1 MTALFRRRGKTDETQ
16 KATYEEAKE
25 IARSGDPE
33 ARRKL
38 AEREDVQPELLYY
51 LAEDDEPEVRRAIA
65 ENTATPP
72 HADLILASDLHESV
86 REGLAGKI
94 AGLVPDIDGATFGR
108 LHKLTRQTIATLAR
122 DELPRVRAIMSEAL
136 AELDGKVPA
145 ELRKLVKALAADEVL
160 EVASP
165 VLERSPLLSERDIL
179 SIITSGPPDGALAIV
194 AKRAGL
200 GETLADFVVE
210 HGDENAVTQ
219 LLANESA
226 QIREET
232 LDRILD
238 KAPEIPEWHDP
249 LVRRPKLSSQV
260 TMRIASFVARSLLDV
275 LLSRSD
281 LDPETAEVVRAVVA
295 GRIMTDIPAEEE
307 IEEDPAE
314 EARRLHGEGKL
325 STALLMDAISS
336 GKRRFATAGLA
347 ALAGMSYEAA
357 RDLLATRSAKA
368 VTALAWK
375 AGLEMRDAIQVQLRL
390 AGVSPQSAL
399 YARDGTDY
407 PLSDEDLEWQLEFFS
422 KS

>member
-1 MTALFRRRGKTDETQ
+1 
-16 KATYEEAKE
+16 
-25 IARSGDPE
+25 
-33 ARRKL
+33 
-38 AEREDVQPELLYY
+38 V
-51 LAEDDEPEVRRAIA
+51 
-65 ENTATPP
+65 
-72 HADLILASDLHESV
+72 
-86 REGLAGKI
+86 
-94 AGLVPDIDGATFGR
+94 
-108 LHKLTRQTIATLAR
+108 
-122 DELPRVRAIMSEAL
+122 
-136 AELDGKVPA
+136 
-145 ELRKLVKALAADEVL
+145 
-160 EVASP
+160 
-165 VLERSPLLSERDIL
+165 SERDIL

-200 GETLADFVVE
+200 GESLADFVVE

-238 KAPEIPEWHDP
+238 KAPEVPEWHDP
-249 LVRRPKLSSQV
+249 LVRRPQLSVQV
-260 TMRIASFVARSLLDV
+260 TMRIAGFVARSLLDV
-275 LLSRSD
+275 LLTRSD
-281 LDPETAEVVRAVVA
+281 LDPETAEVVRAIVA
-295 GRIMTDIPAEEE
+295 GRIESDLPAEGGDDEE
-307 IEEDPAE
+307 EEDPAD
-314 EARRLHGEGKL
+314 EAQRLHAEGQL
-325 STALLMDAISS
+325 DDARLMDAVNA

-347 ALAGMSYEAA
+347 ARASMSYETA

-407 PLSDEDLEWQLEFFS
+407 PLSEEDLEWQLEFFS

>member
-1 MTALFRRRGKTDETQ
+1 MTELPPRRGKAYE
-16 KATYEEAKE
+16 KAKK
-25 IARSGDPE
+25 IAQGGDTK

-65 ENTATPP
+65 QNAATPP
-72 HADLILASDLHESV
+72 HADFILASDLHESV
-86 REGLAGKI
+86 REGLAGKL

-136 AELDGKVPA
+136 SELDGKVPE
-145 ELRKLVKALAADEVL
+145 ELRKLVQALAADEVL

-219 LLANESA
+219 LLANDSA

-238 KAPEIPEWHDP
+238 KAPEVPEWHDP
-249 LVRRPKLSSQV
+249 LVRRPQLSVQV
-260 TMRIASFVARSLLDV
+260 TMRIAGFVARSLLDV
-275 LLSRSD
+275 LLTRSD
-281 LDPETAEVVRAVVA
+281 LDPETAEVVRAIVA
-295 GRIMTDIPAEEE
+295 GRIESDLPAEREDDD
-307 IEEDPAE
+307 EEDPAD
-314 EARRLHGEGKL
+314 EARRLHGEGQL
-325 STALLMDAISS
+325 DDGRLMDAVNA

-347 ALAGMSYEAA
+347 ARASMSYETA

-407 PLSDEDLEWQLEFFS
+407 PLSEEDLEWQLEFFS
-422 KS
+422 KN

>member
-1 MTALFRRRGKTDETQ
+1 MTEIPPRRGK
-16 KATYEEAKE
+16 AYENAKK
-25 IARSGDPE
+25 IARTGDAE

-38 AEREDVQPELLYY
+38 AAREDVQPELLYY

-65 ENTATPP
+65 QNAATPP
-72 HADLILASDLHESV
+72 HADLILATDLHESV
-86 REGLAGKI
+86 REGLAGKL

-136 AELDGKVPA
+136 AELDGKVSN
-145 ELRKLVKALAADEVL
+145 EIKKLVQALAADEVL
-160 EVASP
+160 EVAEP

-238 KAPEIPEWHDP
+238 KAPEVPQWHDP
-249 LVRRPKLSSQV
+249 LVRRPQLSAQV
-260 TMRIASFVARSLLDV
+260 TMRIAGFVARSLLDV

-281 LDPETAEVVRAVVA
+281 LDPEIAEVVRAVVA
-295 GRIMTDIPAEEE
+295 GRIESDMPAEDEVE
-307 IEEDPAE
+307 KDPAE
-314 EARRLHGEGKL
+314 EARELHAEGKL
-325 STALLMDAISS
+325 DAGHLMDAVNS
-336 GKRRFATAGLA
+336 GKRRFATAALA
-347 ALAGMSYEAA
+347 ALAGVTYENA

>member
-1 MTALFRRRGKTDETQ
+1 MTELPFRRGRAYE
-16 KATYEEAKE
+16 KAKKIAK
-25 IARSGDPE
+25 SGDAK

-65 ENTATPP
+65 QNTATPP

-86 REGLAGKI
+86 REGLAGKL

-136 AELDGKVPA
+136 AELDGKVPD
-145 ELRKLVKALAADEVL
+145 ELKKLVKALAADEVL

-219 LLANESA
+219 LLANDSA

-249 LVRRPKLSSQV
+249 LVRRPQLSVQV
-260 TMRIASFVARSLLDV
+260 TMRIAGFVARSLLDV

-281 LDPETAEVVRAVVA
+281 LDPETAEVVRAIVA
-295 GRIMTDIPAEEE
+295 GRIETDLPAEGDDGE
-307 IEEDPAE
+307 EEDPAD
-314 EARRLHGEGKL
+314 EARRMHAEGKL
-325 STALLMDAISS
+325 DDGRLMDAVNA

-347 ALAGMSYEAA
+347 ARASMSYETA

-407 PLSDEDLEWQLEFFS
+407 PLSEEDLQWQLEFFS

>member
-1 MTALFRRRGKTDETQ
+1 MTELPPRRGKAYE
-16 KATYEEAKE
+16 KAKK
-25 IARSGDPE
+25 IAQGGDTK

-65 ENTATPP
+65 QNAATPP
-72 HADLILASDLHESV
+72 HADFILASDLHESV
-86 REGLAGKI
+86 REGLAGKL

-136 AELDGKVPA
+136 SELDGKVPE
-145 ELRKLVKALAADEVL
+145 ELRKLVQALAADEVL

-219 LLANESA
+219 LLANDSA

-238 KAPEIPEWHDP
+238 KAPEVPEWHDP
-249 LVRRPKLSSQV
+249 LVRRPQLSVQV
-260 TMRIASFVARSLLDV
+260 TMRIAGFVARSLLDV
-275 LLSRSD
+275 LLTRSD
-281 LDPETAEVVRAVVA
+281 LDPETAEVVRAIVA
-295 GRIMTDIPAEEE
+295 GRIESDLPAEGEDDD
-307 IEEDPAE
+307 EEDPAD
-314 EARRLHGEGKL
+314 EARRLHGEGQL
-325 STALLMDAISS
+325 DDGRLMDAVNA

-347 ALAGMSYEAA
+347 ARASMSYETA

-407 PLSDEDLEWQLEFFS
+407 PLSEEDLEWQLEFFS
-422 KS
+422 KN

>member
-1 MTALFRRRGKTDETQ
+1 MTELPPRRGTAYE
-16 KATYEEAKE
+16 KAKK
-25 IARSGDPE
+25 IARSSDAK

-38 AEREDVQPELLYY
+38 AARKDVQPELLYY
-51 LAEDDEPEVRRAIA
+51 LAEDDEPAVRQAIA
-65 ENTATPP
+65 ENSATPP
-72 HADLILASDLHESV
+72 HADLIIATDLHESV
-86 REGLAGKI
+86 REGLAGKL

-136 AELDGKVPA
+136 AELDGAVPQ

-194 AKRAGL
+194 ARRAGL
-200 GETLADFVVE
+200 GESLADFVVE
-210 HGDENAVTQ
+210 YGDENAVTQ

-238 KAPEIPEWHDP
+238 KAPEIEQWHDP
-249 LVRRPKLSSQV
+249 LVRRPQLSAQV
-260 TMRIASFVARSLLDV
+260 TMRIAGFVARSLLDV
-275 LLSRSD
+275 LLSHSH
-281 LDPETAEVVRAVVA
+281 LDPETAEVVRAIVS
-295 GRIMTDIPAEEE
+295 GRIESEIPEGAEEAA
-307 IEEDPAE
+307 EEDPAD
-314 EARRLHGEGKL
+314 EARRLHADGELKIEH
-325 STALLMDAISS
+325 LMEAISS
-336 GKRRFATAGLA
+336 GKRRFATASLA
-347 ALAGMSYEAA
+347 AFAGMPYESA

-407 PLSDEDLEWQLEFFS
+407 PLSEEDLEWQLEFFT
-422 KS
+422 KK

>member
-1 MTALFRRRGKTDETQ
+1 MTELPPRRGKAYE
-16 KATYEEAKE
+16 KAKKIAQRGDAK
-25 IARSGDPE
+25 

-65 ENTATPP
+65 QNAATPP
-72 HADLILASDLHESV
+72 HADFILATDLHESV
-86 REGLAGKI
+86 REGLAGKL
-94 AGLVPDIDGATFGR
+94 AGLVPDLDGATFGR

-136 AELDGKVPA
+136 SELDGKVPE
-145 ELRKLVKALAADEVL
+145 ELRKLVQALAADEVL

-200 GETLADFVVE
+200 GESLADFVVE

-238 KAPEIPEWHDP
+238 KAPEVPEWHDP
-249 LVRRPKLSSQV
+249 LVRRPQLSVQV
-260 TMRIASFVARSLLDV
+260 TMRIAGFVARSLLDV
-275 LLSRSD
+275 LLTRSD
-281 LDPETAEVVRAVVA
+281 LDPETAEVVRAIVA
-295 GRIMTDIPAEEE
+295 GRIESDLPAEGGDDEE
-307 IEEDPAE
+307 EEDPAD
-314 EARRLHGEGKL
+314 EAQRLHAEGQL
-325 STALLMDAISS
+325 DDARLMDAVNA

-347 ALAGMSYEAA
+347 ARASMSYETA

-407 PLSDEDLEWQLEFFS
+407 PLSEEDLEWQLEFFS

>member
-1 MTALFRRRGKTDETQ
+1 MTEIPPRRD
-16 KATYEEAKE
+16 KAYEKAKM
-25 IARSGDPE
+25 IARSSDAK

-38 AEREDVQPELLYY
+38 AAREDVQPELLYY

-65 ENTATPP
+65 ENSATPP

-86 REGLAGKI
+86 REGLAGKL

-136 AELDGKVPA
+136 AELDGAIPE
-145 ELRKLVKALAADEVL
+145 ELRQLVKALAADEVL

-200 GETLADFVVE
+200 GESLADFVVE

-238 KAPEIPEWHDP
+238 KAPEVEQWHDP
-249 LVRRPKLSSQV
+249 LVRRPQLSVQV
-260 TMRIASFVARSLLDV
+260 TMRIAGFVARSLLDV

-281 LDPETAEVVRAVVA
+281 LDPETAEVVRAIVA
-295 GRIMTDIPAEEE
+295 GRIESDIPEGADEDP
-307 IEEDPAE
+307 EEDPAD
-314 EARRLHGEGKL
+314 EARRLHAEG
-325 STALLMDAISS
+325 ALKIERLMEAISS

-347 ALAGMSYEAA
+347 AFAGMPYESA

-407 PLSDEDLEWQLEFFS
+407 PLSEEDLEWQLEFFT
-422 KS
+422 KK

>member
-1 MTALFRRRGKTDETQ
+1 MTEIPPRHGKDYE
-16 KATYEEAKE
+16 KAKK
-25 IARSGDPE
+25 IARSGDAD
-33 ARRKL
+33 ARRML
-38 AEREDVQPELLYY
+38 AERQDIQPELLYY
-51 LAEDDEPEVRRAIA
+51 LAEDEEPEVRRAIA
-65 ENTATPP
+65 QNTATPP

-86 REGLAGKI
+86 REGLAGKL
-94 AGLVPDIDGATFGR
+94 AGLVPDLDGATFGR
-108 LHKLTRQTIATLAR
+108 LHKLTRQTIAKLAR

-136 AELDGKVPA
+136 AELDGKVPN
-145 ELRKLVKALAADEVL
+145 ELKKLVRALAADEVL
-160 EVASP
+160 EVAAP

-194 AKRAGL
+194 ARRAGL

-238 KAPEIPEWHDP
+238 KAPEVPQWHDP
-249 LVRRPKLSSQV
+249 LVRRPRLSAQV
-260 TMRIASFVARSLLDV
+260 TMRIAGFVARSLLDV
-275 LLSRSD
+275 LLTRTD
-281 LDPETAEVVRAVVA
+281 LDPETAEVVRAIVA
-295 GRIMTDIPAEEE
+295 GRIESDIPAAADDEV
-307 IEEDPAE
+307 EEDPAD
-314 EARRLHGEGKL
+314 EARRLHAEGKL
-325 STALLMDAISS
+325 DAGRLMDAVNS
-336 GKRRFATAGLA
+336 GKRRFATAALA
-347 ALAGMSYEAA
+347 ALAGLKYEMA

>member
-1 MTALFRRRGKTDETQ
+1 MTELPPRRGKAYE
-16 KATYEEAKE
+16 KAKKIAQRGDAK
-25 IARSGDPE
+25 

-38 AEREDVQPELLYY
+38 AEREDVQPELLYF

-65 ENTATPP
+65 QNAATPP
-72 HADLILASDLHESV
+72 HADFILATDLHESV
-86 REGLAGKI
+86 REGLAGKL

-136 AELDGKVPA
+136 SELDGKVPE
-145 ELRKLVKALAADEVL
+145 ELRKLVQALAADEVL

-219 LLANESA
+219 LLANDSA

-238 KAPEIPEWHDP
+238 KAPEVPEWHDP
-249 LVRRPKLSSQV
+249 LVRRPQLSVQV
-260 TMRIASFVARSLLDV
+260 TMRIAGFVARSLLDV
-275 LLSRSD
+275 LLTRSD
-281 LDPETAEVVRAVVA
+281 LDPETAEIVRAIVA
-295 GRIMTDIPAEEE
+295 GRIESDIPAEGGEE
-307 IEEDPAE
+307 EEEDPAD
-314 EARRLHGEGKL
+314 EARRLHSEGQL
-325 STALLMDAISS
+325 DDARLMDAINA

-347 ALAGMSYEAA
+347 ARAAMSYETA

-407 PLSDEDLEWQLEFFS
+407 PLSEEDLEWQLEFFS

>member
-1 MTALFRRRGKTDETQ
+1 MIKMPFRRRGDAYEKAKT
-16 KATYEEAKE
+16 
-25 IARSGDPE
+25 IARTGDTK

-65 ENTATPP
+65 QNAATPP
-72 HADLILASDLHESV
+72 HADFILASDLHESV
-86 REGLAGKI
+86 REGLAGKL

-136 AELDGKVPA
+136 SELDGKVP
-145 ELRKLVKALAADEVL
+145 EDLRKLVQALAADDVL

-165 VLERSPLLSERDIL
+165 VLERSPLLSEQDIL

-219 LLANESA
+219 LLANDSA

-238 KAPEIPEWHDP
+238 KAPEVEQWHDP
-249 LVRRPKLSSQV
+249 LVRRPQLSVQV
-260 TMRIASFVARSLLDV
+260 TMRIAGFVARSLLDV
-275 LLSRSD
+275 LLTRSD
-281 LDPETAEVVRAVVA
+281 LDPETAEVVRAIVA
-295 GRIMTDIPAEEE
+295 GRIESDLPAEEE
-307 IEEDPAE
+307 NEEEQDPADD
-314 EARRLHGEGKL
+314 ARRLHQEGQL
-325 STALLMDAISS
+325 DDGRLMEAVNS

-347 ALAGMSYEAA
+347 ARASMTYEAA

-399 YARDGTDY
+399 YARDGTEY
-407 PLSDEDLEWQLEFFS
+407 PLSEEDLEWQLEFFT
-422 KS
+422 KN

>member
-1 MTALFRRRGKTDETQ
+1 MTELPPRRGKAYE
-16 KATYEEAKE
+16 KAKKIAQRGDAK
-25 IARSGDPE
+25 

-65 ENTATPP
+65 QNAATPP
-72 HADLILASDLHESV
+72 HADFILATDLHESV
-86 REGLAGKI
+86 REGLAGKL
-94 AGLVPDIDGATFGR
+94 AGLVPDLDGATFGR

-136 AELDGKVPA
+136 SELDGKVPE
-145 ELRKLVKALAADEVL
+145 ELRKLVQALAADEVL

-200 GETLADFVVE
+200 GESLADFVVE

-238 KAPEIPEWHDP
+238 KAPEVPEWHDP
-249 LVRRPKLSSQV
+249 LVRRPQLSVQV
-260 TMRIASFVARSLLDV
+260 TMRIAGFVARSLLDV
-275 LLSRSD
+275 LLTRSD
-281 LDPETAEVVRAVVA
+281 LDPETAEVVRAIVA
-295 GRIMTDIPAEEE
+295 GRIESDLPAEGGGDEE
-307 IEEDPAE
+307 EEDPAD
-314 EARRLHGEGKL
+314 EAQRLHAEGQL
-325 STALLMDAISS
+325 DDARLMDAVNA

-347 ALAGMSYEAA
+347 ARASMSYETA

-407 PLSDEDLEWQLEFFS
+407 PLSEEDLEWQLEFFS

>member
-1 MTALFRRRGKTDETQ
+1 MSEIPPRQGAAYE
-16 KATYEEAKE
+16 KAKR
-25 IARSGDPE
+25 IARSSDAA
-33 ARRKL
+33 ARREL
-38 AEREDVQPELLYY
+38 AARQDVQPELLYF

-65 ENTATPP
+65 ENSATPP
-72 HADLILASDLHESV
+72 HADFILATDLHESV
-86 REGLAGKI
+86 REGLAGKL
-94 AGLVPDIDGATFGR
+94 AALVPDIDGATFGR

-136 AELDGKVPA
+136 AELKGAVPA
-145 ELRKLVKALAADEVL
+145 ELLKLVQALAADEVL
-160 EVASP
+160 EVATP

-179 SIITSGPPDGALAIV
+179 SIITSGPPDGALAVV
-194 AKRAGL
+194 AKRHQL

-238 KAPEIPEWHDP
+238 KAPEVEQWHDP
-249 LVRRPKLSSQV
+249 LVRRPKLSVQV
-260 TMRIASFVARSLLDV
+260 SMRIAGFVARSLLDV

-281 LDPETAEVVRAVVA
+281 LDPETAEVIRAVVS
-295 GRIMTDIPAEEE
+295 GRIASDIPDTNDAP
-307 IEEDPAE
+307 EEDPADA
-314 EARRLHGEGKL
+314 ARRLHGEGAL
-325 STALLMDAISS
+325 TAEQLMEAVNA

-347 ALAGMSYEAA
+347 ALAGLTYEAA
-357 RDLLATRSAKA
+357 RDVLATRSAKA
-368 VTALAWK
+368 ATALAWK
-375 AGLEMRDAIQVQLRL
+375 AGLEMRDAIQVQLKL

-407 PLSDEDLEWQLEFFS
+407 PLSEEDLAWQLEFFT
-422 KS
+422 KN

>member
-1 MTALFRRRGKTDETQ
+1 MTELPPRRGKAYE
-16 KATYEEAKE
+16 KAKKIAQRGDAK
-25 IARSGDPE
+25 

-38 AEREDVQPELLYY
+38 AEREDVQPELLYF

-65 ENTATPP
+65 QNAATPP
-72 HADLILASDLHESV
+72 HADFILATDLHESV
-86 REGLAGKI
+86 REGLAGKL

-136 AELDGKVPA
+136 SELDGKVPE
-145 ELRKLVKALAADEVL
+145 ELRKLVQALAADEVL

-219 LLANESA
+219 LLANDSA

-238 KAPEIPEWHDP
+238 KAPEVPEWHDP
-249 LVRRPKLSSQV
+249 LVRRPQLSVQV
-260 TMRIASFVARSLLDV
+260 TMRIAGFVARSLLDV
-275 LLSRSD
+275 LLTRSD
-281 LDPETAEVVRAVVA
+281 LDPETAEIVRAIVA
-295 GRIMTDIPAEEE
+295 GRIESDIPAEGGEE
-307 IEEDPAE
+307 EEEDPAD
-314 EARRLHGEGKL
+314 EARRLHSEGQL
-325 STALLMDAISS
+325 DDARLMDAINA

-347 ALAGMSYEAA
+347 ARAALSYETA

-407 PLSDEDLEWQLEFFS
+407 PLSEEDLEWQLEFFS

>member
-1 MTALFRRRGKTDETQ
+1 MTELPPRRGKAYET
-16 KATYEEAKE
+16 AKK
-25 IARSGDPE
+25 IARSGDAE

-65 ENTATPP
+65 QNTATPP
-72 HADLILASDLHESV
+72 HADFILATDLHESV
-86 REGLAGKI
+86 REGLAGKL

-136 AELDGKVPA
+136 AELDGKVP
-145 ELRKLVKALAADEVL
+145 EEFKKLVQALAADEVL

-238 KAPEIPEWHDP
+238 KAPEVEQWHDP
-249 LVRRPKLSSQV
+249 LVRRPQLSVQV
-260 TMRIASFVARSLLDV
+260 TMRIAGFVARSLLDV

-281 LDPETAEVVRAVVA
+281 LDPETAEVVRAIVS
-295 GRIMTDIPAEEE
+295 GRIESDIPADGEGDE
-307 IEEDPAE
+307 EEDPAD
-314 EARRLHGEGKL
+314 EARRLHGEGQL
-325 STALLMDAISS
+325 DEGRLMDAINS
-336 GKRRFATAGLA
+336 GKRRFATSALA
-347 ALAGMSYEAA
+347 ARANMTYENA

-407 PLSDEDLEWQLEFFS
+407 PLSEEDLEWQLEFFS
-422 KS
+422 KT

>member
-1 MTALFRRRGKTDETQ
+1 MTELPPRRGTAYE
-16 KATYEEAKE
+16 KAKKIAQGGDAK
-25 IARSGDPE
+25 

-65 ENTATPP
+65 QNAATPP
-72 HADLILASDLHESV
+72 HADFILATDLHESV
-86 REGLAGKI
+86 REGLAGKL

-136 AELDGKVPA
+136 AELDGKVPE
-145 ELRKLVKALAADEVL
+145 ELRKLVQALAADEVL

-194 AKRAGL
+194 AQRAGL

-238 KAPEIPEWHDP
+238 KAPEVEQWHDP
-249 LVRRPKLSSQV
+249 LVRRPQLSVQV
-260 TMRIASFVARSLLDV
+260 TMRIAGFVARSLLDV
-275 LLSRSD
+275 LLTRSD
-281 LDPETAEVVRAVVA
+281 LDPETAEVVRTIVS
-295 GRIMTDIPAEEE
+295 GRIENDMPADGEDAD
-307 IEEDPAE
+307 EEDPAD
-314 EARRLHGEGKL
+314 EAQRLHSEGQL
-325 STALLMDAISS
+325 DDARLMDAVNA

-347 ALAGMSYEAA
+347 ARASMTYETA

-407 PLSDEDLEWQLEFFS
+407 PLSEEDLEWQLEFFS
-422 KS
+422 KN